1 MYMKYVCMSLIN
13 KWQGPKVLVQEVCLF
28 FTVFLNLVSRDI
40 TLGCTTFSNGQN

>member
-28 FTVFLNLVSRDI
+28 FTVSINHVSRDI
-40 TLGCTTFSNGQN
+40 TYGCTTFCSGQN